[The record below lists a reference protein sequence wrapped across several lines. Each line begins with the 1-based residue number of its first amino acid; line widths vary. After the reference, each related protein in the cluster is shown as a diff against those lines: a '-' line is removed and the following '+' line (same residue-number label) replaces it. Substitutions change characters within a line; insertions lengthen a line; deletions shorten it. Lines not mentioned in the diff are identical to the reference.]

1 MARSERIE
9 LEIVTR
15 SGRYVATITTT
26 PERAAQALSDYLADR
41 RIDSALWDK
50 YRIRV
55 PSGWGYDEVSAA

>member
-9 LEIVTR
+9 LEIVTV
-15 SGRYVATITTT
+15 SGAFVDKITTT
-26 PERAAQALSDYLADR
+26 PERAARALADYLERERYDAG
-41 RIDSALWDK
+41 LWDN